1 MKDIELDNFDLS
13 NLEVEEMVDT
23 MREIINRQDEF
34 IFYKYGED
42 CMSFKY
48 SLFIDLIYNLH
59 YSYGFEREHLLKDI
73 NGHFDII
80 KKHNEKQNEKEKADS
95 EYNEQEFLE
104 KLKEINEELKG

>member
-13 NLEVEEMVDT
+13 NLEVEEMVDS

-59 YSYGFEREHLLKDI
+59 YSLGFQREMLLKDI
-73 NGHFDII
+73 NAHFDMIET
-80 KKHNEKQNEKEKADS
+80 HNTEH
-95 EYNEQEFLE
+95 EFLE
-104 KLKEINEELKG
+104 KLKEINEEYKG

>member
-1 MKDIELDNFDLS
+1 MKDKELDNFDLS
-13 NLEVEEMVDT
+13 NLEVEGMVDS

-59 YSYGFEREHLLKDI
+59 YSLGFQREMLLKDI
-73 NGHFDII
+73 NDHFDMMET
-80 KKHNEKQNEKEKADS
+80 HNK
-95 EYNEQEFLE
+95 EQEFLE
-104 KLKEINEELKG
+104 KLKEINEEYKG

>member
-13 NLEVEEMVDT
+13 NLEVEEMVDS

-48 SLFIDLIYNLH
+48 SLFIDLIYNLQ
-59 YSYGFEREHLLKDI
+59 YSLGFQREMLLKDI
-73 NGHFDII
+73 NDHFDMIET
-80 KKHNEKQNEKEKADS
+80 HDKEQK
-95 EYNEQEFLE
+95 EEQF
-104 KLKEINEELKG
+104 LKELNEINKRYLNE

>member
-13 NLEVEEMVDT
+13 NLEVEEMVNT

-59 YSYGFEREHLLKDI
+59 YSFGFEREMFLKDI
-73 NGHFDII
+73 NDHFDMIET
-80 KKHNEKQNEKEKADS
+80 HNKEQKESSDYT
-95 EYNEQEFLE
+95 EHEFLE
-104 KLKEINEELKG
+104 KLKEINEEYKG

>member
-13 NLEVEEMVDT
+13 NLEVEEMVDS

-59 YSYGFEREHLLKDI
+59 YSLGFQREMLLKDI
-73 NGHFDII
+73 NDHFDMIET
-80 KKHNEKQNEKEKADS
+80 HNKEQKESSDYTEK
-95 EYNEQEFLE
+95 EFLE
-104 KLKEINEELKG
+104 KLKEINEEYKG

>member
-13 NLEVEEMVDT
+13 NLEVEEMVDS

-59 YSYGFEREHLLKDI
+59 YSFGFEREKFLKDI
-73 NGHFDII
+73 NDHFDII
-80 KKHNEKQNEKEKADS
+80 ETHNNELK
-95 EYNEQEFLE
+95 FLE
-104 KLKEINEELKG
+104 KLKEINEEYKG

>member
-59 YSYGFEREHLLKDI
+59 YSFGFEREKFLKDI
-73 NGHFDII
+73 NVHFDMIET
-80 KKHNEKQNEKEKADS
+80 HNTEH
-95 EYNEQEFLE
+95 EFLE
-104 KLKEINEELKG
+104 KLKEINEEYKG

>member
-13 NLEVEEMVDT
+13 NLEVEEMVDS

-48 SLFIDLIYNLH
+48 SLFIDLIYDLH
-59 YSYGFEREHLLKDI
+59 YSFGFEREKFLKDI
-73 NGHFDII
+73 NVHFDMIET
-80 KKHNEKQNEKEKADS
+80 HNNELK
-95 EYNEQEFLE
+95 FLE
-104 KLKEINEELKG
+104 KLKEINEEYKG